1 MTNIGIEN
9 FRSLLG
15 WNNFNL
21 SDLTILTGTNNSGK
35 SSLISAIRVLRNGLR
50 SSKADRHKL
59 SRILGLELNN
69 SGDSRVG
76 GFLKTLIHRDAQGK
90 GIFSY
95 SFQTDFKGLSRSYL
109 TIIKFMIEDNN
120 ADRAYVFEILFKD
133 IENETEFIRI
143 LNPYLDYPVIRLDF
157 SYFARIAKEIFEE
170 GKSFHT
176 DLHSINE
183 LLAEAGENYE
193 AEAIELIEAFKIR
206 YTTEL
211 YIKKEDGRYNVSAY
225 HENPF
230 NLNMLSNE
238 DKLHLKQLIEN
249 ELIYELQHLLD
260 GTSETRE
267 GMVKILMKY
276 NPDDENKA
284 LSSFSKELCSFLS
297 QVQWTVLNYRDHGHE
312 VDRLLEYQMEDVMVE
327 CISLSRLLRL
337 FANKDANMKMFKGKP
352 SVFDIGYLKKLRII
366 ANIEDLCAKMPD
378 YTENVFIPF
387 LNLILSLPYNKGLGH
402 IKRSLLED
410 VVATII
416 NEVISSLKENLT
428 VFEDSELITSSRGLS
443 DGLFRKSE
451 VGEFKGIL
459 ERLYG
464 LDNEQMIEA
473 TWFISKWLRD
483 FGIADGLILRVN
495 ESNGSFQ
502 AFLKIGE
509 DELPLTEFGFG
520 TIQLIPLLIGIT
532 LAKRSFNQKHIGKF
546 LLIEEPESNL
556 HPALQSKLADM
567 FVEAQRIFEVRLLI
581 ETHSEYLIRKLQY
594 LVAKGELAP
603 EKTIIFYFNRAND
616 RDVISGAS
624 ERVKEIT
631 INTDG
636 YLSDDFGPGFLDEA
650 NNISIALFG
659 LNRNN

>member
-1 MTNIGIEN
+1 
-9 FRSLLG
+9 
-15 WNNFNL
+15 
-21 SDLTILTGTNNSGK
+21 
-35 SSLISAIRVLRNGLR
+35 
-50 SSKADRHKL
+50 
-59 SRILGLELNN
+59 
-69 SGDSRVG
+69 
-76 GFLKTLIHRDAQGK
+76 
-90 GIFSY
+90 
-95 SFQTDFKGLSRSYL
+95 
-109 TIIKFMIEDNN
+109 
-120 ADRAYVFEILFKD
+120 
-133 IENETEFIRI
+133 
-143 LNPYLDYPVIRLDF
+143 
-157 SYFARIAKEIFEE
+157 
-170 GKSFHT
+170 
-176 DLHSINE
+176 
-183 LLAEAGENYE
+183 
-193 AEAIELIEAFKIR
+193 
-206 YTTEL
+206 
-211 YIKKEDGRYNVSAY
+211 
-225 HENPF
+225 
-230 NLNMLSNE
+230 MLSNE